1 MSDAEWPAPEPA
13 TPREPERRGAP
24 LPRVEDLPI
33 AEQGYDREKVREAF
47 DAFYRHAAQLDA
59 TLGTLEAV
67 EVFQRTS
74 AELRAE
80 LRHIRGSGWTVQ
92 SWQGGT
98 GYARAGGRG
107 RVSEWTL
114 PPSFPRLA
122 GEFVF
127 LILIG
132 VVVGVVGWP
141 PLTIV
146 LVMGLALGVVLLLEW
161 VAARERAIPRTA
173 APAAAPDLDRE
184 EPAELSV
191 GKGWVPPQEGPEAL
205 TMLDDPAVAVPVAEA
220 EPEPEV
226 VEPESEVAEPEPE
239 AEEPPPPTA
248 EAEPV
253 QPEPPEESVEPA
265 DTEERPM
272 EPAERL
278 DPWEQEPELPDL
290 PEEEAQVVEPPRHSW
305 FRSRA
310 LEEPPVEP
318 EPKPEP
324 VAEALPEPV
333 PEPEPEPQGQG
344 PLPVDDLAG
353 QTAAARERSRAR
365 RRAPRRA
372 RRR

>member
-1 MSDAEWPAPEPA
+1 MTDAEWPAPEPA
-13 TPREPERRGAP
+13 TPREPERRPAPP

-80 LRHIRGSGWTVQ
+80 LRNIRGSGWTVQ

-98 GYARAGGRG
+98 GYAGGGTRG

-132 VVVGVVGWP
+132 VIVGVVGWP
-141 PLTIV
+141 ALTIV

-161 VAARERAIPRTA
+161 VAARERAIPHSA

-184 EPAELSV
+184 EPDELPT
-191 GKGWVPPQEGPEAL
+191 GKGWVPPEEGPEAL
-205 TMLDDPAVAVPVAEA
+205 TMLDDAAVEVPVAA
-220 EPEPEV
+220 PEV
-226 VEPESEVAEPEPE
+226 VEPEPEPEPE
-239 AEEPPPPTA
+239 PELADPEP
-248 EAEPV
+248 EADEPQTPSAAV
-253 QPEPPEESVEPA
+253 QPEDAEDPA
-265 DTEERPM
+265 DTEERLV
-272 EPAERL
+272 EPGEHL
-278 DPWEQEPELPDL
+278 DPWEQEAQLPDL
-290 PEEEAQVVEPPRHSW
+290 PEEEEQIVEPPRRSW
-305 FRSRA
+305 FRSRP
-310 LEEPPVEP
+310 LEKPPELDAQEPVAAP
-318 EPKPEP
+318 EPEP
-324 VAEALPEPV
+324 VATA
-333 PEPEPEPQGQG
+333 EPEPEEQS
-344 PLPVDDLAG
+344 PLPVDVLNE
-353 QTAAARERSRAR
+353 QTAAALERSRVR
-365 RRAPRRA
+365 RRTPRRA

>member
-13 TPREPERRGAP
+13 TPREAERRGAP

-80 LRHIRGSGWTVQ
+80 LRNIRGSGWTVQ

-98 GYARAGGRG
+98 GYAGAGARG

-114 PPSFPRLA
+114 PPAFPRLV
-122 GEFVF
+122 GEFAF

-132 VVVGVVGWP
+132 VVVGVVGWSS
-141 PLTIV
+141 LTIV
-146 LVMGLALGVVLLLEW
+146 LVMGTALVLVLLLEW
-161 VAARERAIPRTA
+161 VAARERAIPRA
-173 APAAAPDLDRE
+173 SAPAAAPDLDRE
-184 EPAELSV
+184 EPAELPE
-191 GKGWVPPQEGPEAL
+191 GKTWVPPEEGPEAL
-205 TMLDDPAVAVPVAEA
+205 TMLEDGAVAEA
-220 EPEPEV
+220 EPAPEPEPEV
-226 VEPESEVAEPEPE
+226 VEPAPEPEPE
-239 AEEPPPPTA
+239 ADEPEVPTAA

-253 QPEPPEESVEPA
+253 EPDLPEKPVELD
-265 DTEERPM
+265 DTEERSA
-272 EPAERL
+272 EPEQRL
-278 DPWEQEPELPDL
+278 DPWEEEAQLPDL
-290 PEEEAQVVEPPRHSW
+290 PEEEEQVVEPPRHGW
-305 FRSRA
+305 FRTRA
-310 LEEPPVEP
+310 NEEPEPVAEAPDEPEP

-324 VAEALPEPV
+324 
-333 PEPEPEPQGQG
+333 EPEPETQS
-344 PLPVDDLAG
+344 PLPVDVLAE
-353 QTAAARERSRAR
+353 QAATARERSSLR
-365 RRAPRRA
+365 RRTPRRA

>member
-80 LRHIRGSGWTVQ
+80 LRNIRGSGWTVQ

-98 GYARAGGRG
+98 GYAGGGARG

-114 PPSFPRLA
+114 PPAFPRLV
-122 GEFVF
+122 GEFAF

-132 VVVGVVGWP
+132 VVVGVVGWSS
-141 PLTIV
+141 LTIV
-146 LVMGLALGVVLLLEW
+146 LVMGAALVLVLLLEW
-161 VAARERAIPRTA
+161 VAARERTIPRAA

-184 EPAELSV
+184 EPAELPE
-191 GKGWVPPQEGPEAL
+191 GKTWVPPEEGPEAL
-205 TMLDDPAVAVPVAEA
+205 TMLDDAAAAEA
-220 EPEPEV
+220 EPGPKPEV
-226 VEPESEVAEPEPE
+226 VEPEPEPE
-239 AEEPPPPTA
+239 AEADEPEVPPAA
-248 EAEPV
+248 EVEPV
-253 QPEPPEESVEPA
+253 EPDLPEEPVELD
-265 DTEERPM
+265 DTEERSA
-272 EPAERL
+272 EPEERL
-278 DPWEQEPELPDL
+278 DPWEEEAQLPDL
-290 PEEEAQVVEPPRHSW
+290 PEEEEQVVEPPRHGW

-310 LEEPPVEP
+310 HEE
-318 EPKPEP
+318 PEP
-324 VAEALPEPV
+324 VAEAPDEPEPEPT
-333 PEPEPEPQGQG
+333 PEPEPETQS
-344 PLPVDDLAG
+344 PLPVDVLAE
-353 QTAAARERSRAR
+353 QAATARERANPR
-365 RRAPRRA
+365 RRTPRRA

>member
-13 TPREPERRGAP
+13 TRREPERRGAP

-80 LRHIRGSGWTVQ
+80 LRNIRGSGWTVQ

-98 GYARAGGRG
+98 GYAGGGARG

-114 PPSFPRLA
+114 PPAFPRLV
-122 GEFVF
+122 GEFAF

-132 VVVGVVGWP
+132 VVVGVVGWSS
-141 PLTIV
+141 LTIV
-146 LVMGLALGVVLLLEW
+146 LVMGAALVVVLLLEW
-161 VAARERAIPRTA
+161 VAARERSIPRAA

-184 EPAELSV
+184 EPDDLPE
-191 GKGWVPPQEGPEAL
+191 GKTWVPPEEGPEAL
-205 TMLDDPAVAVPVAEA
+205 TMLGDGAVAEA
-220 EPEPEV
+220 EPAPEPEV
-226 VEPESEVAEPEPE
+226 VEPEPEPE
-239 AEEPPPPTA
+239 SDDPEVPPLAA

-253 QPEPPEESVEPA
+253 ESDLPEEPVELD
-265 DTEERPM
+265 DTEERPA
-272 EPAERL
+272 EAEERL
-278 DPWEQEPELPDL
+278 DPWEEEAQLPDL
-290 PEEEAQVVEPPRHSW
+290 PEEEEQVVEPPRHGW

-310 LEEPPVEP
+310 HEE
-318 EPKPEP
+318 PEP
-324 VAEALPEPV
+324 VAEAPAE
-333 PEPEPEPQGQG
+333 PEPEPEPEPETQS
-344 PLPVDDLAG
+344 PLPVDVLAE
-353 QTAAARERSRAR
+353 QAATARERSNVR
-365 RRAPRRA
+365 RRTPRRA

>member
-1 MSDAEWPAPEPA
+1 MTDAEWPAPEPA
-13 TPREPERRGAP
+13 TPREPERRAAP

-80 LRHIRGSGWTVQ
+80 LRTIRGSGWTVQ
-92 SWQGGT
+92 SWQGGS
-98 GYARAGGRG
+98 GYAGGGGRG

-161 VAARERAIPRTA
+161 VAARERAIPRA
-173 APAAAPDLDRE
+173 SAPAAAPDLDRE
-184 EPAELSV
+184 EPAELAV
-191 GKGWVPPQEGPEAL
+191 GKPWVPPDEGPEAL
-205 TMLDDPAVAVPVAEA
+205 TMLDGAAVAAPVAGAEA
-220 EPEPEV
+220 EV
-226 VEPESEVAEPEPE
+226 VVPEPE
-239 AEEPPPPTA
+239 AEEPKAPPA
-248 EAEPV
+248 AGAEPV
-253 QPEPPEESVEPA
+253 EAA
-265 DTEERPM
+265 DTEERPG
-272 EPAERL
+272 EPEQRL
-278 DPWEQEPELPDL
+278 DPWEQEAELPDL
-290 PEEEAQVVEPPRHSW
+290 PEEEDQAVEPPRHSW

-310 LEEPPVEP
+310 LERPPGLDEP
-318 EPKPEP
+318 EP
-324 VAEALPEPV
+324 
-333 PEPEPEPQGQG
+333 PEPEPEPEHEPEPEEDQG
-344 PLPVDDLAG
+344 PLPVDVLAE
-353 QTAAARERSRAR
+353 QTAAALERSRAPR
-365 RRAPRRA
+365 RTPRRA